1 MFFKTIRIKNRRSSR
16 LLSVLNLVFHKNL
29 ISLLRWMQGW
39 MYDFNNF
46 LVKLTYII
54 EESSTT
60 YFFLSIFDGSL
71 EVYKDVKAMF

>member
-1 MFFKTIRIKNRRSSR
+1 M
-16 LLSVLNLVFHKNL
+16 VFHKNL

-39 MYDFNNF
+39 MHDFNNF

-60 YFFLSIFDGSL
+60 LYLFLPFN
-71 EVYKDVKAMF
+71 F